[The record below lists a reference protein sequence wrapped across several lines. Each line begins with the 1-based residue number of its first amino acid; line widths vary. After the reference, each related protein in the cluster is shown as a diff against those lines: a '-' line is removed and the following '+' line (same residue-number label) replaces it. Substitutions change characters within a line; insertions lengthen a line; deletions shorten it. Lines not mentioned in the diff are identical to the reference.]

1 MPLTLLVVVVVSF
14 ANFHVLT
21 TSFLFWN
28 ATLPDFPT
36 HFFLFSHKNTH
47 AHANVL
53 HLHNYRTTSIKTL
66 FFSLLLCAVP
76 HWTRTRNYGCRK
88 AKRST
93 LVTDLNAT
101 GARDVRREAGPMSD
115 FFLCYTFLSLCLCAF
130 CVVFSREIRSLSLSI
145 KYTKSRA
152 RVFLSRFFFCS
163 SLNNFVFFAYVSFG
177 VVSHTLA
184 GKNQPAEVV
193 VFGNRSRDRTA
204 RMKSVTSRD
213 LRLITRSSNSN

>member
-1 MPLTLLVVVVVSF
+1 MVSF

-21 TSFLFWN
+21 TSFLFCN
-28 ATLPDFPT
+28 ATLPGFTT
-36 HFFLFSHKNTH
+36 HFFLFSHKTH
-47 AHANVL
+47 THT
-53 HLHNYRTTSIKTL
+53 RTNCTCTTNALLRLKL
-66 FFSLLLCAVP
+66 FFFSLLLCAVP
-76 HWTRTRNYGCRK
+76 HWTQTRNYGCRK

-101 GARDVRREAGPMSD
+101 GARDVRREAGPMSG
-115 FFLCYTFLSLCLCAF
+115 FFLCYTFLSLCLYAF
-130 CVVFSREIRSLSLSI
+130 CVVFLSRDLLSFSLSI

-177 VVSHTLA
+177 VVSHTLSR
-184 GKNQPAEVV
+184 KNQPAEVV

-213 LRLITRSSNSN
+213 LCLITRSSNSNR